1 MNGAPLC
8 SIVIPNRDYGR
19 FLSRLFLSLL
29 RQTTGL
35 SEMEILLVDDVS
47 RDNSLS
53 VAETWRRRMPAG
65 RFEVVRTGGL
75 GLPGAVRDVGF
86 RRARGKYFLPL
97 DADDHLDPRYL
108 ERCLEALE
116 GPAAPD
122 LVFTG
127 SVRSRG
133 GLSRILR
140 LPAYDPD
147 GLRRRNVL
155 GPTAVMGRWVWE
167 RCGGYRRNTAYE
179 DWDLWVHAALRGH
192 SFQLVDAPLYYQ
204 EEHPANRFL
213 ETRKQDG
220 KAKAMIVVNNQ
231 GFFAPGVVRWALGL
245 LRGEPWA
252 RWYETGV
259 IPEETEVRGLLEAYV
274 KDAVET
280 KRLKASILA
289 DAHMRLLVA

>member
-1 MNGAPLC
+1 MSGAPLC

-19 FLSRLFLSLL
+19 FLPRLFLSLL

-35 SEMEILLVDDVS
+35 SEMEIILVDDDS
-47 RDNSLS
+47 RDQSLT
-53 VAETWRRRMPAG
+53 VAELWRKRLACVH
-65 RFEVVRTGGL
+65 FDVVRAAGL
-75 GLPGAVRDVGF
+75 GRPGAVRDVGL

-116 GPAAPD
+116 GPTAPD
-122 LVFTG
+122 LVCTDY
-127 SVRSRG
+127 VRSSAG
-133 GLSRILR
+133 VSRIVR
-140 LPAYDPD
+140 LPEPEPD
-147 GLRRRNVL
+147 LLRRQNIL
-155 GPTAVMGRWVWE
+155 GPTAMMGRWVWE

-179 DWDLWVHAALRGH
+179 EWDLWLHAALRGH
-192 SFQLVDAPLYYQ
+192 AFARVAAPLYFQ
-204 EEHPANRFL
+204 EEHPANRFR

-220 KAKAMIVVNNQ
+220 KAKAMLVVNNQ
-231 GFFAPGVVRWALGL
+231 AYFDPGVVRWALGL
-245 LRGEPWA
+245 LRSEPWA
-252 RWYETGV
+252 PWFETGL
-259 IPEETEVRGLLEAYV
+259 IPREDEVRALFDAYI